1 LERIK
6 TAGKPLQELK
16 MTQMNRR
23 EFVAAMACAACMCG
37 LGGAGELLADTPAS
51 GTTLDV
57 GPKSN
62 YTADGITDTWMKAP
76 NKVAV
81 IRHAGRI
88 YAITTVC
95 THRGS
100 IINAE
105 NNSTFECPRHH
116 ATYDI
121 AGNVTQGPAKVA
133 LVHYAISVNGDGNII
148 VDKTKSFTATQ
159 WDDPNSFVKVE

>member
-1 LERIK
+1 MRSPQDLNSGLPPPYFTGIK
-6 TAGKPLQELK
+6 GLFTSQ
-16 MTQMNRR
+16 
-23 EFVAAMACAACMCG
+23 CAACMCG
-37 LGGAGELLADTPAS
+37 LGGATELLADAPAT
-51 GTTLDV
+51 GAGLDV

-88 YAITTVC
+88 YAISTVC
-95 THRGS
+95 THRGA

-121 AGNVTQGPAKVA
+121 AGNVTKGPAKVA
-133 LVHYAISVNGDGNII
+133 MVHYAISVNGDGNII

-159 WDDPNSFVKVE
+159 WDDPNSFVKVD